1 MDPKQ
6 HEKIA
11 VNVSTVTIVINLA
24 LAGFK
29 FLAGFLAHSGAMV
42 SDAVHSA
49 SDVLATF
56 IVILGV
62 KLAGRDADRDHP
74 YGHERLECVAAL
86 ILGVGLAGR
95 DADRDHPYGHERLEC
110 VAALILGVIL
120 AATGFGIGL
129 SGIRKITGGEE
140 LLIPGTLALIAA
152 AVSIVVKEAMFWY
165 TWLAA
170 KKIDS
175 SALKAEAWHH
185 RSDALSS
192 VGSFAGILGARLGFP
207 ALDPVASVVICLF
220 ILKAA
225 WDILADALGKM
236 TDHACPP
243 ALVQE
248 MAESV
253 LSQPGVLGLDTLN
266 TRLFGDRVYVDV
278 EIRADGDLPLKVTH
292 ATAQAVH
299 DALEAQFPQVKH
311 CMVHVNPA
319 EESA

>member
-6 HEKIA
+6 HEKVA
-11 VNVSTVTIVINLA
+11 VGVSTVTIVINLT

-29 FLAGFLAHSGAMV
+29 FLAGFLAHSGAMI

-49 SDVLATF
+49 SDVLATL

-62 KLAGRDADRDHP
+62 KLAGRDADRSHP

-86 ILGVGLAGR
+86 ILAV
-95 DADRDHPYGHERLEC
+95 
-110 VAALILGVIL
+110 ILG
-120 AATGFGIGL
+120 ATGLGIGW
-129 SGIRKITGGEE
+129 SGIRKITGSGE
-140 LLIPGTLALIAA
+140 LAVPGLLALIAA
-152 AVSIVVKEAMFWY
+152 VVSIVVKEAMFWY

-170 KKIDS
+170 KKINS

-207 ALDPVASVVICLF
+207 ALDLVASVVICLF

-243 ALVQE
+243 AMEQE
-248 MAESV
+248 MADV
-253 LSQPGVLGLDTLN
+253 ILAQPGVLGLDTLN

-278 EIRADGDLPLKVTH
+278 EIQADGDLPLKVTH

-299 DALEAQFPQVKH
+299 DTLECQFPQVKH

-319 EESA
+319 ETTV

>member
-6 HEKIA
+6 HEKVA
-11 VNVSTVTIVINLA
+11 VGVSTVTIVINLT

-29 FLAGFLAHSGAMV
+29 FLAGFLAHSGAMI

-49 SDVLATF
+49 SDVLATL

-62 KLAGRDADRDHP
+62 KLAGRDADRSHP

-86 ILGVGLAGR
+86 ILAV
-95 DADRDHPYGHERLEC
+95 
-110 VAALILGVIL
+110 ILG
-120 AATGFGIGL
+120 ATGLGIGW
-129 SGIRKITGGEE
+129 SGIRKITGSGE
-140 LLIPGTLALIAA
+140 LAVPGLLALIAA
-152 AVSIVVKEAMFWY
+152 VVSIVVKEVMFWY

-170 KKIDS
+170 KRINS

-243 ALVQE
+243 AMEQE
-248 MAESV
+248 MADV
-253 LSQPGVLGLDTLN
+253 ILAQPGVLGLDTLN

-278 EIRADGDLPLKVTH
+278 EIQADGDLPLKVTH

-299 DALEAQFPQVKH
+299 DTLECQFPQVKH

-319 EESA
+319 ETTV

>member
-6 HEKIA
+6 HEKVA
-11 VNVSTVTIVINLA
+11 VGVSTVTIVINLT

-86 ILGVGLAGR
+86 ILAV
-95 DADRDHPYGHERLEC
+95 
-110 VAALILGVIL
+110 ILG
-120 AATGFGIGL
+120 ATGLGIGW
-129 SGIRKITGGEE
+129 SGIRKITGGEA
-140 LLIPGTLALIAA
+140 LVVPGALALIAA
-152 AVSIVVKEAMFWY
+152 VVSIVVKEAMFWY

-225 WDILADALGKM
+225 WDIMADALGKM

-243 ALVQE
+243 AMVQE
-248 MAESV
+248 MADSI

-278 EIRADGDLPLKVTH
+278 EIQADGDLPLKVTH

-299 DALEAQFPQVKH
+299 DTLEQTFPQVKH

-319 EESA
+319 EKSA

>member
-11 VNVSTVTIVINLA
+11 VNVSAVTIAINLA

-29 FLAGFLAHSGAMV
+29 FLAGFLAHSGAMI

-49 SDVLATF
+49 SDVLATL

-62 KLAGRDADRDHP
+62 KLAGRDADRSHP

-86 ILGVGLAGR
+86 ILAV
-95 DADRDHPYGHERLEC
+95 
-110 VAALILGVIL
+110 ILG
-120 AATGFGIGL
+120 ATGLGIGW
-129 SGIRKITGGEE
+129 SGIRKITGSGE
-140 LLIPGTLALIAA
+140 LAVPGLLALIAA
-152 AVSIVVKEAMFWY
+152 VVSIVVKEAMFWY

-170 KKIDS
+170 KRINS

-225 WDILADALGKM
+225 WDILSDALGKM

-243 ALVQE
+243 AMEQE
-248 MAESV
+248 MAEAI
-253 LSQPGVLGLDTLN
+253 LAQPGVLGLDTLN

-278 EIRADGDLPLKVTH
+278 EIQADGDLPLKVTH

-299 DALEAQFPQVKH
+299 DTLECQFPQVKH

-319 EESA
+319 ETTV

>member
-11 VNVSTVTIVINLA
+11 VNVSTVTIIINLV

-29 FLAGFLAHSGAMV
+29 FVAGFVAHSGAMI

-74 YGHERLECVAAL
+74 DGHERLECVAAL
-86 ILGVGLAGR
+86 ILGVS
-95 DADRDHPYGHERLEC
+95 
-110 VAALILGVIL
+110 L

-140 LLIPGTLALIAA
+140 LLIPGTRALIAA

>member
-1 MDPKQ
+1 MDSKQ

-86 ILGVGLAGR
+86 ILGV
-95 DADRDHPYGHERLEC
+95 
-110 VAALILGVIL
+110 IL
-120 AATGFGIGL
+120 AATGLGIGW
-129 SGIRKITGGEE
+129 SGIQKITGGEA
-140 LLIPGTLALIAA
+140 LLVPGTLALIAA
-152 AVSIVVKEAMFWY
+152 IVSIVVKEAMFWY

-225 WDILADALGKM
+225 WDIMADALGKM

-243 ALVQE
+243 AMVQE
-248 MAESV
+248 MADSI

-278 EIRADGDLPLKVTH
+278 EIQADGDLPMKVTH

-299 DALEAQFPQVKH
+299 DTLEQTFPQVKH

-319 EESA
+319 EKSA

>member
-11 VNVSTVTIVINLA
+11 VNVSTVTIVINLV

-29 FLAGFLAHSGAMV
+29 FVAGFVAHSGAMI

-49 SDVLATF
+49 SDVLATL

-62 KLAGRDADRDHP
+62 K
-74 YGHERLECVAAL
+74 
-86 ILGVGLAGR
+86 LAGR

-170 KKIDS
+170 KRINS

>member
-6 HEKIA
+6 HEKVA
-11 VNVSTVTIVINLA
+11 VGVSTVTIVINLT

-29 FLAGFLAHSGAMV
+29 FLAGFLAHSGAMI

-49 SDVLATF
+49 SDVLATL

-62 KLAGRDADRDHP
+62 KLAGRDADRSHP

-86 ILGVGLAGR
+86 ILAV
-95 DADRDHPYGHERLEC
+95 
-110 VAALILGVIL
+110 ILG
-120 AATGFGIGL
+120 ATGLGIGW
-129 SGIRKITGGEE
+129 SGIRKITGSGE
-140 LLIPGTLALIAA
+140 LAVPGLLALIAA
-152 AVSIVVKEAMFWY
+152 VVSIVVKEAMFWY

-170 KKIDS
+170 KRINS

>member
-86 ILGVGLAGR
+86 ILGV
-95 DADRDHPYGHERLEC
+95 
-110 VAALILGVIL
+110 IL
-120 AATGFGIGL
+120 AATGIGIGL
-129 SGIRKITGGEE
+129 SGIRKITGGEA
-140 LLIPGTLALIAA
+140 LVVPGALALIAA
-152 AVSIVVKEAMFWY
+152 IVSIVVKEAMFWY

-225 WDILADALGKM
+225 WDIMADALGKM

-243 ALVQE
+243 AMVQE
-248 MAESV
+248 MADSI

-278 EIRADGDLPLKVTH
+278 EIQADGDLPLKVTH

-299 DALEAQFPQVKH
+299 DTLEQTFPQVKH

-319 EESA
+319 EKPA

>member
-6 HEKIA
+6 HEKVA
-11 VNVSTVTIVINLA
+11 VSVSAVTIAINLA

-74 YGHERLECVAAL
+74 YGHERLEY
-86 ILGVGLAGR
+86 I
-95 DADRDHPYGHERLEC
+95 
-110 VAALILGVIL
+110 AALILGVIL
-120 AATGFGIGL
+120 GATGLGIGI
-129 SGIRKITGGEE
+129 SGIQKIAGDGA
-140 LLIPGTLALIAA
+140 LVVPGTLALIAA
-152 AVSIVVKEAMFWY
+152 IVSIVVKEGMFWY

-170 KKIDS
+170 KKINS

-192 VGSFAGILGARLGFP
+192 VGSFAGILGARMGFP
-207 ALDPVASVVICLF
+207 VLDSVASVVICLF

-225 WDILADALGKM
+225 WDILKDALSKM
-236 TDHACPP
+236 TDHACSPELT
-243 ALVQE
+243 AE
-248 MAESV
+248 MKETI

-278 EIRADGDLPLKVTH
+278 EIQADGDLPLRVTH

-299 DALEAQFPQVKH
+299 DTLEAKFPQVKH

-319 EESA
+319 EETA

>member
-1 MDPKQ
+1 MAIPG
-6 HEKIA
+6 A
-11 VNVSTVTIVINLA
+11 LA
-24 LAGFK
+24 L
-29 FLAGFLAHSGAMV
+29 
-42 SDAVHSA
+42 
-49 SDVLATF
+49 
-56 IVILGV
+56 
-62 KLAGRDADRDHP
+62 
-74 YGHERLECVAAL
+74 VAA
-86 ILGVGLAGR
+86 V
-95 DADRDHPYGHERLEC
+95 
-110 VAALILGVIL
+110 
-120 AATGFGIGL
+120 
-129 SGIRKITGGEE
+129 
-140 LLIPGTLALIAA
+140 
-152 AVSIVVKEAMFWY
+152 VSIVVKEVMFWY

-175 SALKAEAWHH
+175 SALQAEAWHH

-207 ALDPVASVVICLF
+207 VLDPAASVIICLF

-236 TDHACPP
+236 TDHACDPETT
-243 ALVQE
+243 AE
-248 MAESV
+248 MKASI
-253 LSQPGVLGLDTLN
+253 LAQPGVLGVDALN

-278 EIRADGDLPLKVTH
+278 EIAADGELPLKVTH

>member
-29 FLAGFLAHSGAMV
+29 FLAGFVAHSGAMV

-86 ILGVGLAGR
+86 ILGV
-95 DADRDHPYGHERLEC
+95 
-110 VAALILGVIL
+110 IL
-120 AATGFGIGL
+120 AATGLGIGM

-152 AVSIVVKEAMFWY
+152 VVSIVVKEAMFWY

-225 WDILADALGKM
+225 WDIMADALGKM

-243 ALVQE
+243 AMVQE
-248 MAESV
+248 MADSI

-278 EIRADGDLPLKVTH
+278 EIQADGDLPLKVTH

-299 DALEAQFPQVKH
+299 DTLEQTFPQVKH

-319 EESA
+319 EKPA

>member
-11 VNVSTVTIVINLA
+11 VNVSTVTIIINLV

-29 FLAGFLAHSGAMV
+29 FVAGFVAHSGAMI

-86 ILGVGLAGR
+86 ILGV
-95 DADRDHPYGHERLEC
+95 
-110 VAALILGVIL
+110 IL
-120 AATGFGIGL
+120 AATGIGIGL

-175 SALKAEAWHH
+175 SALKAGAWHH

-225 WDILADALGKM
+225 WDIRADALGKM

-278 EIRADGDLPLKVTH
+278 EIRADGDLPLTVTH
-292 ATAQAVH
+292 ATAPAVQ
-299 DALEAQFPQVKH
+299 DALEAQFPQVTH

>member
-6 HEKIA
+6 HEKVA
-11 VNVSTVTIVINLA
+11 VGVSTVTIVINLT

-29 FLAGFLAHSGAMV
+29 FLAGFLAHSGAMI

-49 SDVLATF
+49 SDVLATL

-62 KLAGRDADRDHP
+62 KLAGRDADRSHP

-86 ILGVGLAGR
+86 ILAV
-95 DADRDHPYGHERLEC
+95 
-110 VAALILGVIL
+110 ILG
-120 AATGFGIGL
+120 ATGLGIGW
-129 SGIRKITGGEE
+129 SGIRKITGSGE
-140 LLIPGTLALIAA
+140 LAVPGLLALIAA
-152 AVSIVVKEAMFWY
+152 VVSIVVKEAMFWY

-170 KKIDS
+170 KRINS

-243 ALVQE
+243 AMEQE
-248 MAESV
+248 MADV
-253 LSQPGVLGLDTLN
+253 ILAQPGVLGLDTLN

-278 EIRADGDLPLKVTH
+278 EIQADGDLPLKVTH

-299 DALEAQFPQVKH
+299 DTLECQFPQVKH

-319 EESA
+319 ETTV

>member
-6 HEKIA
+6 HEKVA
-11 VNVSTVTIVINLA
+11 VGVSTVTIVINLT

-29 FLAGFLAHSGAMV
+29 FLAGFLAHSGAMI

-49 SDVLATF
+49 SDVLATL

-62 KLAGRDADRDHP
+62 KLAGRDADRSHP

-86 ILGVGLAGR
+86 ILAV
-95 DADRDHPYGHERLEC
+95 
-110 VAALILGVIL
+110 ILG
-120 AATGFGIGL
+120 ATGLGIGW
-129 SGIRKITGGEE
+129 SGIRKITGSGE
-140 LLIPGTLALIAA
+140 LAVPGLLALIAA
-152 AVSIVVKEAMFWY
+152 VVSIVVKEAMFWY

-170 KKIDS
+170 KKINS

-207 ALDPVASVVICLF
+207 VLDSVASVVICLF

-225 WDILADALGKM
+225 WDILRDTLSKM
-236 TDHACPP
+236 TDHACSPE
-243 ALVQE
+243 LTEE
-248 MAESV
+248 MKESI
-253 LSQPGVLGLDTLN
+253 LSQPGVLGLDALN

-278 EIRADGDLPLKVTH
+278 EIQADGDLPLKVTH

-299 DALEAQFPQVKH
+299 DALEKQFPQVKH

-319 EESA
+319 EETAV

>member
-6 HEKIA
+6 HEKVA
-11 VNVSTVTIVINLA
+11 VGVSTVTIVINLT

-29 FLAGFLAHSGAMV
+29 VLAGFLAHSGAMI

-49 SDVLATF
+49 SDVLATL

-62 KLAGRDADRDHP
+62 KLAGRDADRSHP

-86 ILGVGLAGR
+86 ILAV
-95 DADRDHPYGHERLEC
+95 
-110 VAALILGVIL
+110 ILG
-120 AATGFGIGL
+120 ATGLGIGW
-129 SGIRKITGGEE
+129 SGIRKITGSGE
-140 LLIPGTLALIAA
+140 LAVPGLLALIAA
-152 AVSIVVKEAMFWY
+152 VVSIVVKEAMFWY

-170 KKIDS
+170 KRINS

-243 ALVQE
+243 AMEQE
-248 MAESV
+248 MADV
-253 LSQPGVLGLDTLN
+253 ILAQPGVLGLDTLN

-278 EIRADGDLPLKVTH
+278 EIQADGDLPLKVTH

-299 DALEAQFPQVKH
+299 DTLECQFPQVKH

-319 EESA
+319 ETTV

>member
-6 HEKIA
+6 HEKVA
-11 VNVSTVTIVINLA
+11 VGVSTVTIVINLT
-24 LAGFK
+24 LACFK
-29 FLAGFLAHSGAMV
+29 FLAGFLPHSGAII
-42 SDAVHSA
+42 SAAVHSA
-49 SDVLATF
+49 SEVLATL

-62 KLAGRDADRDHP
+62 K
-74 YGHERLECVAAL
+74 
-86 ILGVGLAGR
+86 LAGR

-192 VGSFAGILGARLGFP
+192 VGSFAGILGAQIG
-207 ALDPVASVVICLF
+207 
-220 ILKAA
+220 
-225 WDILADALGKM
+225 
-236 TDHACPP
+236 
-243 ALVQE
+243 
-248 MAESV
+248 
-253 LSQPGVLGLDTLN
+253 
-266 TRLFGDRVYVDV
+266 
-278 EIRADGDLPLKVTH
+278 RA
-292 ATAQAVH
+292 
-299 DALEAQFPQVKH
+299 
-311 CMVHVNPA
+311 HV
-319 EESA
+319 

>member
-6 HEKIA
+6 HEKVA
-11 VNVSTVTIVINLA
+11 VGVSTVTIVINLT

-29 FLAGFLAHSGAMV
+29 FLAGFLAHSGAMI

-49 SDVLATF
+49 SDVLATL

-62 KLAGRDADRDHP
+62 KLAGRDADRSHP

-86 ILGVGLAGR
+86 ILAV
-95 DADRDHPYGHERLEC
+95 
-110 VAALILGVIL
+110 ILG
-120 AATGFGIGL
+120 ATGLGIGW
-129 SGIRKITGGEE
+129 SGIRKITGSGE
-140 LLIPGTLALIAA
+140 LAVPGLLALIAA
-152 AVSIVVKEAMFWY
+152 VVSIVVKEAMFWY

-170 KKIDS
+170 KKINS

-192 VGSFAGILGARLGFP
+192 VGSFSGILGARLGFP

-243 ALVQE
+243 AMEQE
-248 MAESV
+248 MADV
-253 LSQPGVLGLDTLN
+253 ILAQPGVLGLDTLN

-278 EIRADGDLPLKVTH
+278 EIQADGDLPLKVTH

-299 DALEAQFPQVKH
+299 DTLECQFPQVKH

-319 EESA
+319 ETTV

>member
-11 VNVSTVTIVINLA
+11 VNVSTVTIIINLV

-29 FLAGFLAHSGAMV
+29 FVAGFVAHSGAMI

-62 KLAGRDADRDHP
+62 K
-74 YGHERLECVAAL
+74 
-86 ILGVGLAGR
+86 LAGR

-225 WDILADALGKM
+225 WDIMADALGKM

>member
-6 HEKIA
+6 HEKVA
-11 VNVSTVTIVINLA
+11 VGVSTVTIVINLT

-29 FLAGFLAHSGAMV
+29 FLAGFLAHSGAMI

-49 SDVLATF
+49 SDVLATL

-62 KLAGRDADRDHP
+62 KLAGRDADRSHP

-86 ILGVGLAGR
+86 ILAV
-95 DADRDHPYGHERLEC
+95 
-110 VAALILGVIL
+110 ILG
-120 AATGFGIGL
+120 ATGLGIGW
-129 SGIRKITGGEE
+129 SGIRKIAGSGE
-140 LLIPGTLALIAA
+140 LAVPGLLALIAA
-152 AVSIVVKEAMFWY
+152 VVSIVVKEAMFWY

-170 KKIDS
+170 KRINS

-243 ALVQE
+243 AMEQE
-248 MAESV
+248 MADV
-253 LSQPGVLGLDTLN
+253 ILAQPGVLGLDTLN

-278 EIRADGDLPLKVTH
+278 EIQADGDLPLKVTH

-299 DALEAQFPQVKH
+299 DTLECQFPQVKH

-319 EESA
+319 ETTV

>member
-11 VNVSTVTIVINLA
+11 VNVSAVTIAINLA

-29 FLAGFLAHSGAMV
+29 FLAGFLAHSGAMI

-62 KLAGRDADRDHP
+62 KLAGREADQSHP
-74 YGHERLECVAAL
+74 YGHERMEC
-86 ILGVGLAGR
+86 I
-95 DADRDHPYGHERLEC
+95 
-110 VAALILGVIL
+110 AALILGVIL
-120 AATGFGIGL
+120 AATGLGIGW
-129 SGIRKITGGEE
+129 SGIRKITGGEG
-140 LLIPGTLALIAA
+140 LVIPGTLALVAA
-152 AVSIVVKEAMFWY
+152 IVSIVVKEAMFWY

-207 ALDPVASVVICLF
+207 VLDPVASVIICLF

-236 TDHACPP
+236 TDHACDPET
-243 ALVQE
+243 AAE
-248 MAESV
+248 MKASI
-253 LSQPGVLGLDTLN
+253 LAQPGVLGVDALN

-278 EIRADGDLPLKVTH
+278 EIAADGELPLKVTH

-299 DALEAQFPQVKH
+299 DTLEAQFPQVKH

>member
-11 VNVSTVTIVINLA
+11 VNVSTVTIIINLV

-29 FLAGFLAHSGAMV
+29 FVAGFVAHSGAMI

-62 KLAGRDADRDHP
+62 K
-74 YGHERLECVAAL
+74 
-86 ILGVGLAGR
+86 LAGR

-170 KKIDS
+170 KRINS

-243 ALVQE
+243 AMEQE
-248 MAESV
+248 MADV
-253 LSQPGVLGLDTLN
+253 ILAQPGVLGLDTLN

-278 EIRADGDLPLKVTH
+278 EIQADGDLPLKVTH

-299 DALEAQFPQVKH
+299 DTLECQFPQVKH

-319 EESA
+319 ETTA

>member
-6 HEKIA
+6 HEKVA
-11 VNVSTVTIVINLA
+11 VGVSTVTIVINLT

-56 IVILGV
+56 VVILGV

-86 ILGVGLAGR
+86 ILGA
-95 DADRDHPYGHERLEC
+95 
-110 VAALILGVIL
+110 IL
-120 AATGFGIGL
+120 AATGLGIGW
-129 SGIRKITGGEE
+129 SGIQKITGGEA
-140 LLIPGTLALIAA
+140 LLVPGTLALVAA
-152 AVSIVVKEAMFWY
+152 VVSIVVKEAMFWY

-170 KKIDS
+170 KKINS

-225 WDILADALGKM
+225 WDILSDALGKM

-243 ALVQE
+243 AMEQE
-248 MAESV
+248 MAEAI
-253 LSQPGVLGLDTLN
+253 LAQPGVLGLDTLN

-278 EIRADGDLPLKVTH
+278 EIQADGDLPLKVTH

-299 DALEAQFPQVKH
+299 DTLERQFPQVKH

-319 EESA
+319 ETTA

>member
-6 HEKIA
+6 HEKVA
-11 VNVSTVTIVINLA
+11 VGVSTVTIVINLT

-29 FLAGFLAHSGAMV
+29 FLAGFLAHSGAMI

-49 SDVLATF
+49 SDVLATL

-62 KLAGRDADRDHP
+62 KLAGRDADRSHP

-86 ILGVGLAGR
+86 ILAV
-95 DADRDHPYGHERLEC
+95 
-110 VAALILGVIL
+110 ILG
-120 AATGFGIGL
+120 ATGLGIGW
-129 SGIRKITGGEE
+129 SGIRKVTGSGE
-140 LLIPGTLALIAA
+140 LAVAGLLALIAA
-152 AVSIVVKEAMFWY
+152 VVSIVVKEAMFWY

-170 KKIDS
+170 KRINS

-243 ALVQE
+243 AMEQE
-248 MAESV
+248 MADV
-253 LSQPGVLGLDTLN
+253 ILAQPGVLGLDTLN

-278 EIRADGDLPLKVTH
+278 EIQADGDLPLKVTH

-299 DALEAQFPQVKH
+299 DTLECQFPQVKH

-319 EESA
+319 ETTV

>member
-11 VNVSTVTIVINLA
+11 VNVSTVTIIINLV

-29 FLAGFLAHSGAMV
+29 FVAGFVAHSSAMI

-86 ILGVGLAGR
+86 ILGV
-95 DADRDHPYGHERLEC
+95 
-110 VAALILGVIL
+110 IL

-129 SGIRKITGGEE
+129 SGIRKITRGEE

>member
-11 VNVSTVTIVINLA
+11 VNVSTVTIIINLV

-29 FLAGFLAHSGAMV
+29 FVAGFVAHSGAMI

-49 SDVLATF
+49 SDVLAPF

-62 KLAGRDADRDHP
+62 K
-74 YGHERLECVAAL
+74 
-86 ILGVGLAGR
+86 LAGR

>member
-11 VNVSTVTIVINLA
+11 VNVSTVTIIINLV

-29 FLAGFLAHSGAMV
+29 FVAGFVAHSGAMI
-42 SDAVHSA
+42 SDAVPSA
-49 SDVLATF
+49 SAVLAPF

-62 KLAGRDADRDHP
+62 K
-74 YGHERLECVAAL
+74 
-86 ILGVGLAGR
+86 LAGR

>member
-1 MDPKQ
+1 MDPRQ
-6 HEKIA
+6 HEKVA
-11 VNVSTVTIVINLA
+11 VSVSAVTIAINLA

-29 FLAGFLAHSGAMV
+29 FLAGFLAHSGAMI

-86 ILGVGLAGR
+86 ILAV
-95 DADRDHPYGHERLEC
+95 
-110 VAALILGVIL
+110 ILGT
-120 AATGFGIGL
+120 TGLGIGW
-129 SGIRKITGGEE
+129 SGIRKVTGGET
-140 LLIPGTLALIAA
+140 LLVPGALALVAA
-152 AVSIVVKEAMFWY
+152 VVSIVVKEAMFWY

-225 WDILADALGKM
+225 WDIMADALGKM

-243 ALVQE
+243 AMVQE
-248 MAESV
+248 MADSI

-278 EIRADGDLPLKVTH
+278 EIQADGDLPLKVTH

-299 DALEAQFPQVKH
+299 DTLEKTFPQVKH

-319 EESA
+319 EKSA

>member
-11 VNVSTVTIVINLA
+11 VNVSTVTIIINLV

-29 FLAGFLAHSGAMV
+29 FVAGFVAPSGAMI

-62 KLAGRDADRDHP
+62 K
-74 YGHERLECVAAL
+74 
-86 ILGVGLAGR
+86 LAGR

-278 EIRADGDLPLKVTH
+278 EIRADGDLPLKGTH

>member
-86 ILGVGLAGR
+86 ILGV
-95 DADRDHPYGHERLEC
+95 
-110 VAALILGVIL
+110 IL
-120 AATGFGIGL
+120 AATGLGIGW
-129 SGIRKITGGEE
+129 SGIQKITGGGE

-152 AVSIVVKEAMFWY
+152 VVSIVVKEGMFWY

-225 WDILADALGKM
+225 WDIMADALGKM

-243 ALVQE
+243 AVVQE
-248 MAESV
+248 MAESI

-278 EIRADGDLPLKVTH
+278 EIQADGDLPLKMTH

-319 EESA
+319 EKTA

>member
-6 HEKIA
+6 HEKVA
-11 VNVSTVTIVINLA
+11 VSVSAVTIAINLA

-74 YGHERLECVAAL
+74 YGHERLECIAAL
-86 ILGVGLAGR
+86 V
-95 DADRDHPYGHERLEC
+95 
-110 VAALILGVIL
+110 LGVIL
-120 AATGFGIGL
+120 AATGLGIGV
-129 SGIRKITGGEE
+129 SGIRKIAGEE
-140 LLIPGTLALIAA
+140 ALVVPGALALIAA
-152 AVSIVVKEAMFWY
+152 IVSIVVKEGMFWY

-170 KKIDS
+170 KKINS

-185 RSDALSS
+185 RSDAFSS

-207 ALDPVASVVICLF
+207 VLDSVASVVICLF

-225 WDILADALGKM
+225 WDILKDALSKM
-236 TDHACPP
+236 TDHACSPELT
-243 ALVQE
+243 AE
-248 MAESV
+248 MKETI

-278 EIRADGDLPLKVTH
+278 EIQADGDLPLRVTH

-299 DALEAQFPQVKH
+299 DTLEAKFPQVKH

-319 EESA
+319 EETA

>member
-86 ILGVGLAGR
+86 ILGV
-95 DADRDHPYGHERLEC
+95 
-110 VAALILGVIL
+110 IL
-120 AATGFGIGL
+120 AATGLGIGW
-129 SGIRKITGGEE
+129 SGIQKITGGEA
-140 LLIPGTLALIAA
+140 LLVPGTLALIAA
-152 AVSIVVKEAMFWY
+152 IVSIVVKEAMFWY

-207 ALDPVASVVICLF
+207 ALDPVAGVVICLF

-225 WDILADALGKM
+225 WDIMADALGKM

-243 ALVQE
+243 AMVQE
-248 MAESV
+248 MADSI

-278 EIRADGDLPLKVTH
+278 EIQADGDLPLKVTH

-299 DALEAQFPQVKH
+299 DTLEQTFPQVKH

-319 EESA
+319 EKPA

>member
-6 HEKIA
+6 HEKVA
-11 VNVSTVTIVINLA
+11 VSVSTVTIAINLA

-74 YGHERLECVAAL
+74 YGHERLECIAAL
-86 ILGVGLAGR
+86 V
-95 DADRDHPYGHERLEC
+95 
-110 VAALILGVIL
+110 VGVIL
-120 AATGFGIGL
+120 AATGLGIGI
-129 SGIRKITGGEE
+129 SGIRKIAGEE
-140 LLIPGTLALIAA
+140 ALVVPGALALIAA
-152 AVSIVVKEAMFWY
+152 IVSIVVKEGMFWY

-170 KKIDS
+170 KKINS

-207 ALDPVASVVICLF
+207 VLDSVASVVICLF

-225 WDILADALGKM
+225 WDILKDALSKM
-236 TDHACPP
+236 TDHACSPELT
-243 ALVQE
+243 AE
-248 MAESV
+248 MKETI

-278 EIRADGDLPLKVTH
+278 EIQADGDLPLRVTH

-299 DALEAQFPQVKH
+299 DTLEAKFPQVKH

-319 EESA
+319 EQLPA